1 MVLWANHALPQLTDG
16 ADPQRAQASLMM
28 FALLAVFVLSCFGP
42 ACFAG
47 ALVERRRWSDWVS
60 IAVSFAIALFWPV
73 VLIGAA
79 LYGALTVPFPP
90 HDPAA
95 HAPIFVLMGAIFIGA
110 ILFAIGLPVAL
121 LGANLGHKLG
131 ARPLKSFWEQPGK
144 AGV

>member
-1 MVLWANHALPQLTDG
+1 
-16 ADPQRAQASLMM
+16 M
-28 FALLAVFVLSCFGP
+28 FTLLAVFVLSCFGP

-47 ALVERRRWSDWVS
+47 ALVERKRWSDWVS
-60 IAVSFAIALFWPV
+60 IAVSFAIAFFWP
-73 VLIGAA
+73 A
-79 LYGALTVPFPP
+79 LLVGFVWYSTHRVHFDP
-90 HDPAA
+90 HDSSV
-95 HAPIFVLMGAIFIGA
+95 HAPVYLLMFSIMWGV